1 VLSPRQNQLRAA
13 EAERSSELVRFSKT
27 DRIPDPGEIRRLVNL
42 GRERGLIHGGGAGPV
57 KIEKNG
63 MDVSTLGPLRTQ
75 WIIVTPELALKW
87 LTNNVRNRTV
97 SDDVVRAYARDM
109 VNGEWVYTH
118 QGLAFNDKDEL
129 IDGQHRL
136 QAVILANIEVRMMV
150 TFGLPSEIEGREM
163 TTMDAVDR
171 GRTRSVADQ
180 LKIQHG
186 LKNGSV
192 IASICNSIA
201 PICSSERT
209 RRLSVGQTLEIYRA
223 FESPIHWVIVNRSHA
238 IGLRQAG
245 VMAGFAFSIATE
257 IPKKPGAGR
266 AEMLSTTP
274 IMLMFEALVSG
285 EGINPKSGMAH
296 LRAFLTSDDAR
307 LLTRGSDRALAEL
320 VLQSIHLQLERKK
333 IEKLEQ
339 SLDGANYFRSL
350 QPQRVEKI
358 AAMFALPDASRIGE
372 AKSGSGLL

>member
-1 VLSPRQNQLRAA
+1 MVSLKHSKRPNGSDPTDRQKQLRAA
-13 EAERSSELVRFSKT
+13 AHEGGTEFTRLLRKPGL
-27 DRIPDPGEIRRLVNL
+27 PDPDEIRRLVKI
-42 GRERGLIHGGGAGPV
+42 GRERGLIHGGAADGPAT
-57 KIEKNG
+57 IEKNG

-75 WIIVTPELALKW
+75 WTIVTPEIARKW
-87 LTNNVRNRTV
+87 LGNNVRNRTV
-97 SDDVVRAYARDM
+97 SEDVVRAYARDM

-136 QAVILANIEVRMMV
+136 HAVILANIEVRMMV

-223 FESPIHWVIVNRSHA
+223 FETAIQWVIVNRSHA
-238 IGLRQAG
+238 TGLRQAG
-245 VMAGFAFSIATE
+245 VMAGFSFAIATE
-257 IPKKPGAGR
+257 ITKDA
-266 AEMLSTTP
+266 LSTTP

-285 EGINPKSGMAH
+285 EGINPKSGIAH
-296 LRAFLTSDDAR
+296 LRAFLTSDDAK
-307 LLTRGSDRALAEL
+307 LLTRGNDRALAEL

-339 SLDGANYFRSL
+339 SLDGADYFRAL
-350 QPQRVEKI
+350 QPGRVKKI
-358 AAMFALPDASRIGE
+358 AAMFALPKR
-372 AKSGSGLL
+372 